1 MAPKKLTLILL
12 TNAILQFCAK
22 ICWNWM
28 IRKKWKFDWHSVSA
42 VHCMEEKL
50 KASHDNVPLKKKTF
64 SKRVNWVSSSV
75 AEYNWRAY
83 CQVNQSYWDPSLN
96 ILKRKYKSKGKH
108 ISWDCSFKGIVSRN
122 FHGAANDFN
131 GKSMGPCCS
140 AGCLIFEFKFS
151 HSITILC
158 SKFWAG

>member
-1 MAPKKLTLILL
+1 MAPKKLTLIAL

-28 IRKKWKFDWHSVSA
+28 IRKKWKFDWHCLQCTVW
-42 VHCMEEKL
+42 
-50 KASHDNVPLKKKTF
+50 KKNW
-64 SKRVNWVSSSV
+64 VNWVSSSV